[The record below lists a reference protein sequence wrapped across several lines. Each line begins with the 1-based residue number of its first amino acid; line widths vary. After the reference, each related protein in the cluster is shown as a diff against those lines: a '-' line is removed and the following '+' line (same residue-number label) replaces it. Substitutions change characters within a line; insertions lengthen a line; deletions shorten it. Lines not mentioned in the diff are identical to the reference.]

1 MTARN
6 EPCPPNCPCMRH
18 PGSSWTRPHYP
29 EAFRTRFFAAVP
41 PPYYCAY
48 CGAPVTTE
56 VHWQDK
62 DYLVL
67 WRRDGNTR
75 NTAVDNLV
83 PVHRRCRT
91 VIWRQVS

>member
-1 MTARN
+1 
-6 EPCPPNCPCMRH
+6 
-18 PGSSWTRPHYP
+18 
-29 EAFRTRFFAAVP
+29 
-41 PPYYCAY
+41 
-48 CGAPVTTE
+48 VTTG